1 MLVLGGLHVPTRAR
15 VAMGFD
21 ASSPAGGDRTSR
33 PSATPAGDWTS
44 RQGVVVPTAKVPGSG
59 GGGGGGVGGGGESS
73 DAARRLAEF
82 DARSWGKAAAVVAGA
97 SADGMRPEPVVGE
110 GKGEGEAAK
119 RAWLA
124 RLDAPSWGAVAAA
137 VREVAA
143 TVVAGPLPEEE
154 RPSAGTRATRR
165 SAEAARKAW
174 LARLDASAWAKAATA
189 LSEVAGSSAAISA
202 LTDKCQSGDARS
214 CEQLSLEEAAR
225 RADTSLLSPA
235 CTAP

>member
-1 MLVLGGLHVPTRAR
+1 M
-15 VAMGFD
+15 
-21 ASSPAGGDRTSR
+21 
-33 PSATPAGDWTS
+33 
-44 RQGVVVPTAKVPGSG
+44 VVPTAKVH
-59 GGGGGGVGGGGESS
+59 GGGGVGGGVRGESGNS
-73 DAARRLAEF
+73 EAARRLAEF

-97 SADGMRPEPVVGE
+97 SADGMRPEAVVGK
-110 GKGEGEAAK
+110 GKGEGEAAR

-124 RLDAPSWGAVAAA
+124 RLDATSWGAVAAA
-137 VREVAA
+137 VREIAA

-165 SAEAARKAW
+165 SAEGARKAW